1 MGDDSS
7 AIALHRIIPVTGRQ
21 AAPAPA
27 PPNDLERTATQ
38 PRARTA
44 VQMTTSNVDVIRL
57 WQLPDDFFAL
67 DLDAQWRAIAAV
79 TSPAQRLNAP
89 RRPCPLSLR
98 DEVLA
103 LSFFVAT
110 LVLPFALAGMS
121 VCSIVCGTAWQRL
134 GLIAV
139 ALIMAFHPL
148 PEAGSLAARCSPLAR
163 ALGRPIILQCDAYSA
178 SILLLILPF
187 SCCFFFFF

>member
-7 AIALHRIIPVTGRQ
+7 AIALHRVIPVTGRQ

-38 PRARTA
+38 QPRARTA
-44 VQMTTSNVDVIRL
+44 PMTTSSNVDVIRL

-89 RRPCPLSLR
+89 
-98 DEVLA
+98 
-103 LSFFVAT
+103 
-110 LVLPFALAGMS
+110 
-121 VCSIVCGTAWQRL
+121 
-134 GLIAV
+134 
-139 ALIMAFHPL
+139 
-148 PEAGSLAARCSPLAR
+148 GS
-163 ALGRPIILQCDAYSA
+163 
-178 SILLLILPF
+178 
-187 SCCFFFFF
+187 